1 MLCHYPERARAELP
15 ALHFGMQPMLIL
27 EIGLQDEQLALVHIP
42 LELYS
47 FFLQPILQLLFSEVP
62 AIDGQETNNDT
73 EHSVFQHPGF
83 LNLSITPVECSIVC
97 SRQLAEQYFAPLAK
111 EFNQIV
117 PSASSRMSI
126 SKDDFIVMQ
135 VDGQG
140 LDAGQRV
147 LELTSPLAMAGVY
160 VFLLLSLSTYC
171 HWHIYIPIYLNLRPC
186 TWVLTRI
193 SILCS
198 SIFFISTYFSDYIL
212 VPSRSRDHVVRALEK
227 SGFIFEVTSD
237 AFVNNSHSQRNSF
250 HPTSPRTPPS
260 QNSPPNTP
268 PPSTLSELQTRT
280 FTSLRKHNIVPRVDK
295 SLRLVQCA
303 AYHRSSSTDI
313 TSSSILRP
321 ALTTALIV
329 DKPRFLSL
337 TLTSADPAAS
347 ILLEKRLLPRFSVDS
362 IFDIGPGEESSL
374 LLGSKEDILVPIML
388 DLRDLPLEATGIVCG
403 VAGRLAEATHN
414 DVHSGSGAMP
424 INGARHPSFDSE
436 ANHSSI
442 SMVSSYSTP
451 EIQAPKNG
459 LPKSL
464 HNLEPDP
471 DTYADAVE
479 IRFLSTA
486 RAGTV
491 IVEERE
497 LGRAVEALYAESR
510 ESDG

>member
-1 MLCHYPERARAELP
+1 MAHPMSLISAQVHFMDER
-15 ALHFGMQPMLIL
+15 
-27 EIGLQDEQLALVHIP
+27 LALVHIP
-42 LELYS
+42 LDLYS
-47 FFLQPILQLLFSEVP
+47 FFLQPILQLLFSEVS
-62 AIDGQETNNDT
+62 AIDSQDTGNDA
-73 EHSVFQHPGF
+73 EHSSASVFQSPGF
-83 LNLSITPVECSIVC
+83 LNLSITPVECSIIC
-97 SRQLAEQYFAPLAK
+97 SRQLAEQYFAPLVK
-111 EFNQIV
+111 KFNRIV
-117 PSASSRMSI
+117 PTASSRMSV

-147 LELTSPLAMAGVY
+147 LELTSPLAMAGV
-160 VFLLLSLSTYC
+160 
-171 HWHIYIPIYLNLRPC
+171 
-186 TWVLTRI
+186 
-193 SILCS
+193 

-212 VPSRSRDHVVRALEK
+212 VPSHSRDHVVRALEK
-227 SGFIFEVTSD
+227 RGFTFEVTSD
-237 AFVNNSHSQRNSF
+237 AFVNNRHSQYNSF
-250 HPTSPRTPPS
+250 YSTSPRTPPS
-260 QNSPPNTP
+260 QNSPPNSP

-280 FTSLRKHNIVPRVDK
+280 FASLRRHNIVPRVDK

-374 LLGSKEDILVPIML
+374 LLGSKEDILIPIML

-414 DVHSGSGAMP
+414 DVRSASGAISP
-424 INGARHPSFDSE
+424 INGAQHSSFDTE
-436 ANHSSI
+436 ANPSSI
-442 SMVSSYSTP
+442 SSSPVISSSSTP
-451 EIQAPKNG
+451 DIQVPKNG
-459 LPKSL
+459 FSKSL

-471 DTYADAVE
+471 ETYPDAVE

-497 LGRAVEALYAESR
+497 LDRAVEALYAESR
-510 ESDG
+510 EPD